1 MALPTVT
8 ETALRRMRQLIS
20 ECPTGRP
27 IVAVIWVPPAH
38 DKKRGKDGETLWV
51 EFEAYWKVLVGG
63 WHLAEDFDKSRE
75 PETTR
80 IEGLEFWLC
89 PVPDAPSLEGKTID
103 YLSGELVV
111 R

>member
-8 ETALRRMRQLIS
+8 EAALRRMRQLIS
-20 ECPTGRP
+20 ESSTGRP
-27 IVAVIWVPPAH
+27 IVAVIWVAPAR
-38 DKKRGKDGETLWV
+38 DKKRGKNGETLWV
-51 EFEAYWKVLVGG
+51 EFQAHWKVSVGG
-63 WHLAEDFDKSRE
+63 WHFAEEFDTSRE
-75 PETTR
+75 PEITR
-80 IEGLEFWLC
+80 IADLDFWFC

>member
-1 MALPTVT
+1 MRYLVSKC
-8 ETALRRMRQLIS
+8 TA
-20 ECPTGRP
+20 ERP
-27 IVAVIWVPPAH
+27 IVAVIWVSPAH
-38 DKKRGKDGETLWV
+38 DKKRGKDGETVWV
-51 EFEAYWKVLVGG
+51 QFEAYWKVFVGDWG
-63 WHLAEDFDKSRE
+63 LAEGFDESHE

-80 IEGLEFWLC
+80 IAGLEFWFC